1 MTEKN
6 LYPYQPQYEF
16 YLTTVK
22 QYKER
27 TLIDAEIVLSK
38 FWKFYLTD
46 ETSTSEIKDVKE
58 SNIRSF
64 FNYSEKVS
72 KYKNSTLNKFLVHLK
87 SYFAWLTD
95 HNLIAKTPTL
105 FVAGRPIPRKNTFVL
120 NWNFYIADF
129 IENEKLSLDTKKI
142 LLTISFGY
150 LIDDL
155 IDLQWAD
162 LKQQV
167 NSKMKKAS
175 VIINFI
181 NENMIDHKFVFDSK
195 KIGHVGEKL
204 KTNRALR
211 YALKKDAKNLPF
223 EANLINIRQ
232 SYVYTLVN
240 DKEQS
245 DKALMQK
252 LHCNQ
257 KTLTYY
263 RDNLLL
269 FNFVDYSSI
278 KNKKSPLK

>member
-1 MTEKN
+1 MTEKI

-27 TLIDAEIVLSK
+27 SLIDAKIVLSK
-38 FWKFYLTD
+38 FWNFYLAD

-64 FNYSEKVS
+64 FNYFEKVN

-120 NWNFYIADF
+120 NWNLHIADF
-129 IENEKLSLDTKKI
+129 IEDRNLSVDTQKI
-142 LLTISFGY
+142 LLAISLGY
-150 LIDDL
+150 LVDDL
-155 IDLQWAD
+155 INLQWCD

-167 NSKMKKAS
+167 NSKMKNYS
-175 VIINFI
+175 IIINFI
-181 NENMIDHKFVFDSK
+181 NENMLDHKFVFESK

-223 EANLINIRQ
+223 EANLLNIRQ

-240 DKEQS
+240 DQDQS
-245 DKALMQK
+245 DNTLMHK
-252 LHCNQ
+252 LHCNK

-269 FNFVDYSSI
+269 FNFVDYSSV
-278 KNKKSPLK
+278 KKSL